1 MKDMLRKFNSK
12 RAEDF
17 WRISGS
23 FGVVSGT
30 VEENEQEV
38 AVKRDQYAVRSA
50 YTEDGSGV
58 VSRIGKLVNTS
69 NAPFSVNCFMSKF
82 LLEGGEYEVYTQ
94 MNTWQNECSGG
105 WQPLVSG
112 ICAETKGLRSAYG
125 GAPFFA
131 IWNQQTGRGYAFH
144 IITKQPWKY
153 EVKYSPNSSEEA
165 NDLVIEIGLNSC
177 NLSIELAAGE
187 TLELP
192 EILYYEFRN
201 RVDLD
206 CYKLHHYIHTRY
218 PRMELPVMYNTWMY
232 KFEKIDFD
240 NVAAQIKAARELGVE
255 YFVIDAAWF
264 GQDNF
269 WDCRGDWYENENEVF
284 SGRMAELSERVRSNG
299 MQFGFWLEVESA
311 GYKANVLKSHG
322 EYYFT
327 FNDHG
332 KELYFFDFA
341 NDEACDYLLG
351 TVSNL
356 IDKYYARFIKFDF
369 NQDVAWDDH
378 QEAFLRYFRG
388 YDRFLKTLK
397 AKYPDLH
404 RECCASGGL
413 RMSLASA
420 LSFDSIWIS
429 DNHSPYEGMRIFK
442 DALLHMPPQLID
454 KWAVIESVC
463 DFKHGYGDASKE
475 RLFCSNDATW
485 GEVRGLEPSYLEGF
499 LTGGPLGFSCDL
511 NSLSETV
518 TSSLKD
524 FIARFKDDRAFW
536 NRAVCRILTDTDSV
550 LVLEYCDMAYERAE
564 IVVFTNRIRQKSITV
579 YPYVNWTSTYC
590 VDGTKIMTGAE
601 IDSEGIVIQ
610 LQGNFRSASVQLQR
624 VTE

>member
-1 MKDMLRKFNSK
+1 
-12 RAEDF
+12 
-17 WRISGS
+17 
-23 FGVVSGT
+23 
-30 VEENEQEV
+30 
-38 AVKRDQYAVRSA
+38 
-50 YTEDGSGV
+50 
-58 VSRIGKLVNTS
+58 
-69 NAPFSVNCFMSKF
+69 
-82 LLEGGEYEVYTQ
+82 
-94 MNTWQNECSGG
+94 
-105 WQPLVSG
+105 
-112 ICAETKGLRSAYG
+112 
-125 GAPFFA
+125 
-131 IWNQQTGRGYAFH
+131 
-144 IITKQPWKY
+144 
-153 EVKYSPNSSEEA
+153 
-165 NDLVIEIGLNSC
+165 
-177 NLSIELAAGE
+177 
-187 TLELP
+187 
-192 EILYYEFRN
+192 
-201 RVDLD
+201 
-206 CYKLHHYIHTRY
+206 
-218 PRMELPVMYNTWMY
+218 MYNTWMY

-356 IDKYYARFIKFDF
+356 IDKYHARFIKFDF

-404 RECCASGGL
+404 MECCASGGL